1 MVRFQLNTIGRQAE
15 IIFSYPKL
23 SFDPFALFGLGAPIG
38 LLLALRGVEHLG
50 PEYVL
55 PSCRKFL
62 NIFHPYDP
70 FAYRIEPYILDF
82 GAPVPKPVQIPHH
95 AGRKRLHLEI
105 ADNLGKAAEAA
116 KAGLLRS
123 MRSGTIQP
131 SGRFFP

>member
-1 MVRFQLNTIGRQAE
+1 M
-15 IIFSYPKL
+15 
-23 SFDPFALFGLGAPIG
+23 GAPIG

-50 PEYVL
+50 GDYVL
-55 PSCRKFL
+55 PTCHKFL

-70 FAYRIEPYILDF
+70 FAYRLEPYILDY
-82 GAPVPKPVQIPHH
+82 GVSPPKPVQIPHH

-123 MRSGTIQP
+123 MRSGKFSVFLREIYPNAFLIEYSLNQLL
-131 SGRFFP
+131 F

>member
-1 MVRFQLNTIGRQAE
+1 MA
-15 IIFSYPKL
+15 FSYPKL
-23 SFDPFALFGLGAPIG
+23 SFEPFALFGLGAPIG

-50 PEYVL
+50 AEYVL

-123 MRSGTIQP
+123 MRSGNFDKFQKTD
-131 SGRFFP
+131 F